1 MTTTLTFATTGQKE
15 IKLSETAKEFVEK
28 LNSDLRKF
36 SSQEIHNV
44 IKSSIKIQKES
55 LLESIKIENSR
66 IDDSNYL
73 IKHLSTLMNFKEE
86 TLNN

>member
-1 MTTTLTFATTGQKE
+1 MTTTLTFATTGQTE
-15 IKLSETAKEFVEK
+15 IKSSGKVQDFVEK
-28 LNSDLRKF
+28 LNTDLRVF
-36 SSQEIHNV
+36 SPQDIHNI
-44 IKSSIKIQKES
+44 IKDTIKIQKES

-66 IDDSNYL
+66 IDDSNYF